1 MYFERCHLMKRLL
14 ALLFCACL
22 LSGLHYAKAGQE
34 IPQIS
39 VLAPEEI
46 PATPSG
52 MHHYLLICMDSWNA
66 NLDRLGYSD
75 GMVLVTI
82 DEVAGRIITTS
93 FIRDMLVLHPDGL
106 PGRLTYI
113 VKEYGV
119 QGLVDT
125 INRHFGIEIEK
136 YILMDWSQ
144 VQSIVDAVGGVKL
157 TVTDGEASY
166 LRRYAISPNS
176 TKPSMASGGTYHF
189 TGHAAVIYMRT
200 RRVSAINGD
209 PHDIGRTYRTRLV
222 LSSIADSLKNVTF
235 EKARAILDSV
245 MDNILSTNL
254 TASDMLEAFN
264 TAFSM
269 RGIKLEQFRLPID
282 DTYSLFVYFGGDS
295 QLMDFEANRK
305 ALKDFLFEQ
314 VYIVSE

>member
-1 MYFERCHLMKRLL
+1 MKRLIAA
-14 ALLFCACL
+14 ALCAFFL
-22 LSGLHYAKAGQE
+22 IAMHPVQAGQV

-39 VLAPEEI
+39 VLTPDQI
-46 PATPSG
+46 PQTPKG

-66 NLDRLGYSD
+66 NIKRLGYSD

-93 FIRDMLVLHPDGL
+93 FIRDMLVIHPDGQ

-125 INRHFGIEIEK
+125 INRHFGIQIEK

-144 VQSIVDAVGGVKL
+144 VQSIVDAAGGVEL
-157 TVTDGEASY
+157 TITDGEASY
-166 LRRYAISPNS
+166 LKRYAISPNS
-176 TKPSMASGGTYHF
+176 TKPSIAYGGTYRF

-200 RRVSAINGD
+200 RRVPAINGD
-209 PHDIGRTYRTRLV
+209 PHDIGRTYRSRLV
-222 LSSIADSLKNVTF
+222 LSSIADSLKDVTY

-245 MDNILSTNL
+245 MDNILSTNM
-254 TASDMLEAFN
+254 TAADMLEAFN
-264 TAFSM
+264 IAFSM

-282 DTYSLFVYFGGDS
+282 DTFNLFVYYGGDS
-295 QLMDFEANRK
+295 QLMDFEQNRM
-305 ALKDFLFEQ
+305 ALKDFMFKK